1 MKKFIY
7 STLVLFA
14 GLSAASCQ
22 QEELAI
28 YDPGKVKAPTLGAV
42 SGSTLKAD
50 GADIMIDF
58 GKADFG
64 VTVSDTYT
72 LYAAAS
78 ESFDKA
84 EKVSAAISAGKISV
98 KQSVLNST
106 ILNLDG
112 QIGEPFTL
120 YLRLSSY
127 ITNDKTSA
135 ISKTES
141 HSNVV
146 SASFTPY
153 NQAVLDKDTYEHI
166 WVQGQYCDW
175 SHDKSQFLYNYSKD
189 GVKYTGV
196 IDFAD
201 KASDGIK
208 FTGVG
213 AWEDD
218 TNWGSVDS
226 GEAAEA
232 GTIQLITGGASKN
245 IVCYSKRFYMFS
257 FNRKTLVLTKEWGAN
272 SIGIVGSINDW
283 GNAGPDIKMNF
294 NKDYVRFWADIE
306 ITKEEEVKFRA
317 DSDWAN
323 NWGAGAIGGGDNIKL
338 GPGKYRAYLD
348 INKGIVEFNEKMF
361 GKDEPSADGK

>member
-84 EKVSAAISAGKISV
+84 EKVSAAISEGKISV

-120 YLRLSSY
+120 YLRLSGY

-166 WVQGQYCDW
+166 WVQGQYL
-175 SHDKSQFLYNYSKD
+175 S
-189 GVKYTGV
+189 
-196 IDFAD
+196 
-201 KASDGIK
+201 
-208 FTGVG
+208 
-213 AWEDD
+213 
-218 TNWGSVDS
+218 
-226 GEAAEA
+226 
-232 GTIQLITGGASKN
+232 LIH
-245 IVCYSKRFYMFS
+245 I
-257 FNRKTLVLTKEWGAN
+257 
-272 SIGIVGSINDW
+272 
-283 GNAGPDIKMNF
+283 
-294 NKDYVRFWADIE
+294 
-306 ITKEEEVKFRA
+306 
-317 DSDWAN
+317 
-323 NWGAGAIGGGDNIKL
+323 
-338 GPGKYRAYLD
+338 
-348 INKGIVEFNEKMF
+348 
-361 GKDEPSADGK
+361 